1 MRDYRKMWK
10 ISLIVLACVTLI
22 FAVTYFAD
30 ITMPDMLI
38 RILGTLS
45 LCAIFEL
52 VFSSVKMNLPGAS
65 TQVST
70 GHLTRFASGVSG
82 RFALRINA

>member
-1 MRDYRKMWK
+1 MWHECYYKAKIYVTEEYFMRDYRKMWK

-22 FAVTYFAD
+22 FAITYFAD
-30 ITMPDMLI
+30 ITLPDMLI

-52 VFSSVKMNLPGAS
+52 VFSSVKLKIWKRK
-65 TQVST
+65 Q
-70 GHLTRFASGVSG
+70 
-82 RFALRINA
+82 

>member
-1 MRDYRKMWK
+1 MEGHFMRDYRKMWK

-30 ITMPDMLI
+30 ITMPDILI

-52 VFSSVKMNLPGAS
+52 VFSSVKLKIWK
-65 TQVST
+65 
-70 GHLTRFASGVSG
+70 REK
-82 RFALRINA
+82 

>member
-30 ITMPDMLI
+30 ITLPDMLI
-38 RILGTLS
+38 RILGTYITLPDMLTRILGTLS

-52 VFSSVKMNLPGAS
+52 VFSSVKLKIWKRK
-65 TQVST
+65 Q
-70 GHLTRFASGVSG
+70 
-82 RFALRINA
+82 

>member
-10 ISLIVLACVTLI
+10 ISLIALACVTLI
-22 FAVTYFAD
+22 FAVTYFAN

-52 VFSSVKMNLPGAS
+52 VFSSVKLKIWKRK
-65 TQVST
+65 Q
-70 GHLTRFASGVSG
+70 
-82 RFALRINA
+82 